1 MKSKYLRDTAHPL
14 CCSRYLSTRLYLP
27 PNQPCSEESLSKLS
41 TKYYFYEEEIDPKGP
56 PKQTL
61 VFLQFGKKI
70 VARKIELTIAH
81 AYLVSH
87 ENSFDVLICN

>member
-1 MKSKYLRDTAHPL
+1 M
-14 CCSRYLSTRLYLP
+14 
-27 PNQPCSEESLSKLS
+27 
-41 TKYYFYEEEIDPKGP
+41 DPKGP